1 VKSKP
6 RKRPSLAPRAVSS
19 EKDWRELQR
28 LMTGVLFTPLTPGN
42 NMQRRFRGRPMR
54 EVAASFIKPN
64 DRLTSFE
71 RLEIYNRQYWFR
83 ILDGLYEDFPGL
95 RSVLGEAAFMRLA
108 EAYLAKNPS
117 TSFSMRNLGHA
128 LEKFIR
134 ANPRYAGRRL
144 ALALDMVRLEWA
156 QIEAFDNE
164 ALPALTSDDFLDTP
178 LHRLRVRLQPH
189 VMLVQADYPV
199 DNLVLAAKR
208 VDSGM
213 RGEASNAMDEATKHA
228 PQAAIPLPKRE
239 PLALAV
245 HRHDNM
251 VYFKRLEPEAFAI
264 VKSLRDG
271 APVTAACEKALR
283 RADPS
288 VDWATKVR
296 LWFSNWAQLGWFCRR
311 E

>member
-1 VKSKP
+1 MKSKP
-6 RKRPSLAPRAVSS
+6 RKKRSPEPRAVSS

-42 NMQRRFRGRPMR
+42 HMQRRYRGRPTR
-54 EVAASFIKPN
+54 ELAASFIKPN

-71 RLEIYNRQYWFR
+71 RLEIYNRQYWYR
-83 ILDGLYEDFPGL
+83 ILESLYDDFPGL
-95 RSVLGEAAFMRLA
+95 RSVLGEAAFMRMA
-108 EAYLAKNPS
+108 EAYFVKHPS

-128 LEKFIR
+128 LEKFLR
-134 ANPRYAGRRL
+134 RHPKFAGRRL

-156 QIEAFDNE
+156 QIEAFDN
-164 ALPALTSDDFLDTP
+164 ASLPALTSDDFLDTP

-189 VMLVQADYPV
+189 VMLIEADYPV

-208 VDSGM
+208 ADSGM
-213 RGEASNAMDEATKHA
+213 RGEASNAMDEAAEHA
-228 PQAAIPLPKRE
+228 PQAAISLPKRE
-239 PLALAV
+239 ALRLAV

-264 VKSLRDG
+264 VKALRDG
-271 APVTAACEKALR
+271 ATVTAACEKALR
-283 RADPS
+283 RADREI
-288 VDWATKVR
+288 DWAGKVR
-296 LWFSNWAQLGWFCRR
+296 SWFSNWAQLGWFCRR